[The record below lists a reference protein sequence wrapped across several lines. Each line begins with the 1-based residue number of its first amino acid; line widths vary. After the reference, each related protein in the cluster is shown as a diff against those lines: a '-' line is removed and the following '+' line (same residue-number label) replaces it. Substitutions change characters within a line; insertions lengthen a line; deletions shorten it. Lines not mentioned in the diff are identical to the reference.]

1 MEVLVAKA
9 VSDDGGRVA
18 TATVMAVA
26 RTAAAHHFADSGVG
40 EHCITD
46 VGFGLDKMT
55 HSETYL
61 LVWLP

>member
-18 TATVMAVA
+18 TATVMTVA

-40 EHCITD
+40 ER
-46 VGFGLDKMT
+46 
-55 HSETYL
+55 
-61 LVWLP
+61 